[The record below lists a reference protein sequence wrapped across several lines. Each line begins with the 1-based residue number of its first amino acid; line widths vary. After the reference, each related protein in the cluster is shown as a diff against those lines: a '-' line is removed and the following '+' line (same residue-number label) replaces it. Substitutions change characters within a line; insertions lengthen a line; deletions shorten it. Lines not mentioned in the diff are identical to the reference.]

1 MLEKINVLKMVGAP
15 AWKFVQNCSHN
26 QLGAVVIG
34 IAAVMILLAIY

>member
-1 MLEKINVLKMVGAP
+1 MLDKLNVLKMVGAP

-34 IAAVMILLAIY
+34 IAAVIVLLAIF